1 VLQRPGV
8 AIPSDERAR
17 DIVAR
22 LALSP
27 VPELVDAPRLGAK
40 SDAPNFAAPRSA
52 ALNSTAPSSGAANT
66 NFAAP
71 ESDAP
76 YLKSSTADAEP
87 LSVETSAPGAADAT
101 SVPVKSLDV
110 GSERPSKSGAGNLD
124 AVESGAVNSGALDGG
139 SDLDTLI
146 YARAPRA
153 YVVQRGQ
160 RAEDGL
166 TFQEQRLHDFLWRK
180 GREVAG
186 VKHLRIAGG
195 GSSDGA
201 RVLAAEAGVAYST
214 FQALTRTLR
223 DKFAIE
229 IAQPGGAFCKVY
241 GVHALQTVLV
251 RQRAAG
257 YDCFVKQSGGGRLL
271 VNARG
276 ERCPQ
281 RADLSV
287 EELKQ
292 LISGAKLEAPELGAS
307 NSDASKLNVP

>member
-27 VPELVDAPRLGAK
+27 VPELVGAPHSGEKSGALNPGAAHLDASDSGAAYSEAPRM
-40 SDAPNFAAPRSA
+40 NFAA
-52 ALNSTAPSSGAANT
+52 L
-66 NFAAP
+66 
-71 ESDAP
+71 ESNAP
-76 YLKSSTADAEP
+76 YLKSRAVEVAPPIGEPPAFRTADP
-87 LSVETSAPGAADAT
+87 APDSTKAPDADA
-101 SVPVKSLDV
+101 
-110 GSERPSKSGAGNLD
+110 GASAD
-124 AVESGAVNSGALDGG
+124 FGAVNFDAPDRSASKFDALDINA
-139 SDLDTLI
+139 DLDTLI

-153 YVVQRGQ
+153 YVVQRAQ
-160 RAEDGL
+160 RPEDGL

-180 GREVAG
+180 GREVVG

-241 GVHALQTVLV
+241 GVHALQTLLA
-251 RQRAAG
+251 RQRAGG

-292 LISGAKLEAPELGAS
+292 LIAEAKLEAPEPGAS
-307 NSDASKLNVP
+307 NFDAPKLDVP